1 MISKKTLVAICL
13 FVFSLNLARSQ
24 DIEAGIMVGPSNY
37 SGDLTADRLTF
48 SETQPAAGL
57 LFRYYFSPKFNLK
70 ASLSYARVSGDD
82 ENYDDINFRE
92 KRNLSFKS
100 NIFEASIQGEY
111 NILPYISNT
120 KEYNWSPYV
129 FGGVALYRFNPKAD
143 FQGSTVDLADFTTE
157 GEDYSLTQ
165 LAIPFGV
172 GIKYSIGNRWNI
184 GLEIG
189 ARKLFTDYLDDVSD
203 EYVQLS
209 GQAADIADRSDELV
223 QFNQEQ
229 FSPGNT
235 RGNSSNKD
243 WYGIAGF
250 TITKTFRSSG
260 CTKDFY

>member
-1 MISKKTLVAICL
+1 MIFRKALLTICL

-24 DIEAGIMVGPSNY
+24 DIEAGILVGASNY
-37 SGDLTADRLTF
+37 GGDLVADRINF
-48 SETQPAAGL
+48 GETQPAAGL
-57 LFRYYFSPKFNLK
+57 LFRYYFSPKINLK

-82 ENYDDINFRE
+82 ENYNDIAFRE

-111 NILPYISNT
+111 NILPFISNT
-120 KEYNWSPYV
+120 KEYNWTPYV

-143 FQGSTVDLADFTTE
+143 FQGSTVNLADFTTE

-184 GLEIG
+184 GFEIG

-209 GQAADIADRSDELV
+209 GQAADIADRSEELD
-223 QFNQEQ
+223 QFSQEQ
-229 FSPGNT
+229 FSPGDA
-235 RGNSSNKD
+235 RGNPANKD